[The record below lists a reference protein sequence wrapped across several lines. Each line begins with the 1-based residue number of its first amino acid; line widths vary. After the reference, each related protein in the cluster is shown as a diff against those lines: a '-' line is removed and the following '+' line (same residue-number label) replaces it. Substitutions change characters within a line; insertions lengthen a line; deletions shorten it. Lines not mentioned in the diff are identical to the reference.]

1 MKIIYF
7 DCFSG
12 ISGDMCLAA
21 LLDLGMPLECLQ
33 EAVECLGIPVAV
45 EEKTV
50 HKGAIRAKG
59 ITVRELRPQPPARSL
74 SAMLEIVA
82 KSSLPEEIKAKTEA
96 CLRRLAAAEAAVH
109 GTPPEKVH
117 FHEVGGLDTLV
128 DLAGTFI
135 GIAHLKVEHLYASP
149 LPLAR
154 GSIKT
159 AHGLIP
165 LPAPAALE
173 LLSGVPTYGVN
184 LEAELVTPTGAA
196 LVTALASS
204 FGPPPPAVWERVGYG
219 AGSSDLEWPNVLRAW
234 LGEERMSDR
243 RAEKGAGAFEEG
255 RVLVLE
261 TQVDDT
267 NPEFL
272 PHLRSRLEEAGA
284 VDVSFIPLLMKK
296 GRPGFLVTVL
306 SPAERLYALARIIF
320 QETSSLGLRWRQE
333 GRIMLFRTTVGVETP
348 YGRIPV
354 KIGYAL
360 APDGSREV
368 FNRAP
373 EYEDCARAAREHG
386 VGIKEVYRSALAAS
400 VKIEDAQEI

>member
-1 MKIIYF
+1 MRIIYF

-33 EAVECLGIPVAV
+33 EAAERLRIPVAV

-50 HKGAIRAKG
+50 HKGALRAKG
-59 ITVRELRPQPPARSL
+59 ITVRELSPQPQERSL
-74 SAMLEIVA
+74 GAMLEILA
-82 KSSLPEEIKAKTEA
+82 ESSLPEEVKGKTES

-109 GTPPEKVH
+109 GTSPEKVH

-128 DLAGTFI
+128 DLVGAFTGV
-135 GIAHLKVEHLYASP
+135 AHLKVERVYASP

-165 LPAPAALE
+165 LPAPATLE
-173 LLSGVPTYGVN
+173 LLLGVPTYGVN
-184 LEAELVTPTGAA
+184 LEAELITPTGAA

-234 LGEERMSDR
+234 LGEERVAACGADN
-243 RAEKGAGAFEEG
+243 GAGAFEEG
-255 RVLVLE
+255 RVTILE

-272 PHLRSRLEEAGA
+272 PYLRSRLEEGGA
-284 VDVSFIPLLMKK
+284 VDVSFTPLLMKK

-306 SPAERLYALARIIF
+306 SPPERLYALTRIIF
-320 QETSSLGLRWRQE
+320 RETSSLGLRWRQE

-348 YGRIPV
+348 FGKIPV

-360 APDGSREV
+360 APDGTREV

-373 EYEDCARAAREHG
+373 EYEDCARAAKEHR
-386 VGIKEVYRSALAAS
+386 VGIKEVYQAALAAAG
-400 VKIEDAQEI
+400 KIEDAQEI